1 MGAVR
6 RLTACAS
13 QEPPTLREQDVSED
27 SERLPDGKDPDQ
39 PGIFLR
45 AAMTADQPRV
55 VVVGAGPVGLLAA
68 GDLAA
73 AGIDV
78 TVIEKRAEGVSGP
91 ARPGP
96 SQVPERQSDRETS
109 GQPSSPASSPSSG
122 LLLCRLRPLSR
133 HSLASCQ
140 PRELELVSD
149 RSTGPVPCRI
159 RRTG

>member
-96 SQVPERQSDRETS
+96 SQVPERQSDRERRVS
-109 GQPSSPASSPSSG
+109 RRARRH
-122 LLLCRLRPLSR
+122 RLAQGYCCAGFGRSR
-133 HSLASCQ
+133 DIH
-140 PRELELVSD
+140 
-149 RSTGPVPCRI
+149 
-159 RRTG
+159 